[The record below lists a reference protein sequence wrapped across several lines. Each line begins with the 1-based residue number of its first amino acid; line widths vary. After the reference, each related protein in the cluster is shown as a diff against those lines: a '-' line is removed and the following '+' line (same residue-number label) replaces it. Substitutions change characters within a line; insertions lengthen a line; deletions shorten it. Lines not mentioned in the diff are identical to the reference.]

1 MNYLQQRMRTVAAPS
16 VLLLAVAGL
25 FLLGWG
31 VPPARGANPIAT
43 EIAVEGNHYVPADVI
58 LEAVKETKVGQ
69 PVSEEA
75 LKKDLQAIHD
85 LGYFFDVRARLSE
98 QPGGAKVVFAVVENP
113 IVKGIEI
120 TGGSLFPVEQL
131 KGELGIAVGEILN
144 LNKLQ
149 EGLKRFLD
157 KGFQEYGIPA
167 RIKDVAITDAG
178 IVKIV
183 LAETRVGKIE
193 ITGNQKTKDYVI
205 RREIRTRP
213 GEVLD
218 LKKLQADLRRVAN
231 LGFFDEVSRKFS
243 ETSDP
248 DVTDLTIEVKE
259 RKTGTAAAG
268 AGWSSSDGL
277 VGYLEVADEN
287 FLGRGQRVNVR
298 WEFGKNKNTWELGFF
313 EPYLD
318 DRGTFGG
325 FNLYNRRLLNRVD
338 EYGNTYNQYEAGGDV
353 TLGRRLDDFTRVS
366 GRLTVE
372 DTRYEGYVNPD
383 FQYGKT
389 RSLTFSVVNDTRD
402 FILRPTSG
410 GRRSVSAEFAPQF
423 LGSDWIFNK
432 YEVDLSQYYK
442 AGWAGQTV
450 ALHLDAGL
458 ITGESVPPHELFSVG
473 GSDTLRGY
481 PLNYFVGDKKLV
493 LNAEY
498 RFWIVQN
505 LQGAVFFDL
514 GKAWKRDEPLRLD
527 EMVSNFGLGV
537 RVDTPVGVI
546 RIDHGFGAPGRQ
558 AQTYF
563 SFGQAF

>member
-1 MNYLQQRMRTVAAPS
+1 MKHLQQLMRTVTAPG

-25 FLLGWG
+25 FLLAWG
-31 VPPARGANPIAT
+31 VLPAQGANPIVT

-58 LEAVKETKVGQ
+58 RGVIKETRVGQ
-69 PVSEEA
+69 PVSEEG
-75 LKKDLQAIHD
+75 LKKDLKAIHD

-120 TGGSLFPVEQL
+120 TGGSLFPAEQL

-167 RIKDVAITDAG
+167 RIKDVAITDKG
-178 IVKIV
+178 VVKIV

-193 ITGNQKTKDYVI
+193 ITGNQKTKEYVI
-205 RREIRTRP
+205 RREIRTQP

-259 RKTGTAAAG
+259 RKTGSAAAG

-298 WEFGKNKNTWELGFF
+298 WEFGKTKNVWELGFF

-325 FNLYNRRLLNRVD
+325 FNLYNRRLLDRVD
-338 EYGNTYNQYEAGGDV
+338 EYNNHYNQYETGGDI
-353 TLGRRLDDFTRVS
+353 TLGRRLNDFTRVS

-372 DTRYEGYVNPD
+372 DTRYEGYVNPE

-389 RSLTFSVVNDTRD
+389 RSMTFSVVNDTRD
-402 FILRPTSG
+402 FVLRPTSG
-410 GRRSVSAEFAPQF
+410 GRRSFSAEFALDF
-423 LGSDWIFNK
+423 LGSDWVFNK

-450 ALHLDAGL
+450 ALHLNAGFL
-458 ITGESVPPHELFSVG
+458 TGESVPPHELFSVG

-481 PLNYFVGDKKLV
+481 DLNYFVGDKKLV

-514 GKAWKRDEPLRLD
+514 GKAWKKDEPLRLN
-527 EMVSNFGLGV
+527 EMVSNFGIGV

-546 RIDHGFGAPGRQ
+546 RIDHGFGAEGRQ